1 MGLFK
6 VLDGCQKIQDY
17 GKGKDNEGSHLSDII
32 GVFSQV
38 KTDYKD
44 VEKKLRYYYGDL
56 DQEDA

>member
-1 MGLFK
+1 
-6 VLDGCQKIQDY
+6 
-17 GKGKDNEGSHLSDII
+17 LSDII

-44 VEKKLRYYYGDL
+44 VEKQLRYHYGDL

>member
-1 MGLFK
+1 
-6 VLDGCQKIQDY
+6 
-17 GKGKDNEGSHLSDII
+17 LSDII